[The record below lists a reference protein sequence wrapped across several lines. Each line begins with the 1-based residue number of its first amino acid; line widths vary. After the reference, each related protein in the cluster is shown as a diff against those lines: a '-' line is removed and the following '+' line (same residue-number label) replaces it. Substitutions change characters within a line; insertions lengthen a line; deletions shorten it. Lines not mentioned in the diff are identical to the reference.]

1 MPVGDAPGIGAESSS
16 PRTDAVN
23 GLEAARDGRFLW
35 HDPAVAAV
43 VWLILGIVLIIAE
56 VLSGDFVLI
65 MLGGG
70 ALAAALSAA
79 LGGSLLVDAL
89 VFAAVSVAL
98 LLVARP
104 VLRRRLHRSTP
115 HAPTG
120 VEALV
125 GGPAVAVSRVDSH
138 GGQVKIGGEIWSA
151 RSYDHGQVIE
161 PGERVTVIEISG
173 ATAVVLSQ
181 A

>member
-1 MPVGDAPGIGAESSS
+1 M
-16 PRTDAVN
+16 
-23 GLEAARDGRFLW
+23 
-35 HDPAVAAV
+35 AAV

-70 ALAAALSAA
+70 ALAAALSSALRRIPA
-79 LGGSLLVDAL
+79 RRRAGLRRGLGGP
-89 VFAAVSVAL
+89 AAGSQAGAAQAAAPL
-98 LLVARP
+98 GAARA
-104 VLRRRLHRSTP
+104 H
-115 HAPTG
+115 G

-161 PGERVTVIEISG
+161 PGERVTVMEISG